1 MVTVL
6 MNAAGGGQSLTALDV
21 TGTISHPSQ
30 STRSSTVSTI
40 SSRYTTAVMAFLLTR
55 PSAIL
60 GLGLGTSLCLNPLS
74 PFRAPPMQCQYTAPY
89 YRPEAQ
95 TTAETGWEIP
105 ANDPALNKQGKTSTT
120 SGGGGLLTA
129 RNMRQASMGSVLG
142 LVAGVGL
149 RAFSR
154 ALVVLIGMG
163 IVLVEVRLPAGSLC
177 GGDGWLLINV
187 ASIVGCVEGV

>member
-1 MVTVL
+1 
-6 MNAAGGGQSLTALDV
+6 
-21 TGTISHPSQ
+21 
-30 STRSSTVSTI
+30 
-40 SSRYTTAVMAFLLTR
+40 
-55 PSAIL
+55 
-60 GLGLGTSLCLNPLS
+60 
-74 PFRAPPMQCQYTAPY
+74 
-89 YRPEAQ
+89 
-95 TTAETGWEIP
+95 
-105 ANDPALNKQGKTSTT
+105 
-120 SGGGGLLTA
+120 
-129 RNMRQASMGSVLG
+129 MGSVLG